1 MTMNDLILDW
11 TTQYFTEPE
20 HTDFEG
26 HPSRFEV
33 ESLSETTI
41 GDKHYQLSCRLPTRR
56 NRQGRLMVT
65 EELLTFTGEF
75 DGYSQIY
82 VRKFPLEREMT
93 LEELTTFGLM
103 RAERKIVSPM
113 QQLAR
118 RLGNP

>member
-1 MTMNDLILDW
+1 MNDLILDW

-26 HPSRFEV
+26 HPSEFEA
-33 ESLSETTI
+33 ESLSETSI
-41 GDKHYQLSCRLPTRR
+41 GQQHYQLSCRITKRR
-56 NRQGRLMVT
+56 TQHGQPLVI

-75 DGYSQIY
+75 DGYDAIY
-82 VRKFPLEREMT
+82 VRKSPLPGPLS
-93 LEELTTFGLM
+93 LEELTTSCLL

-118 RLGNP
+118 RLETP